1 MNLDGTVRLKRFSK
15 EYVTEDVASWLN
27 DPQVT
32 QFSRQKYL
40 NHTLETVENFWRA
53 QESMGNLHYAIL
65 NEGKHVGNLT
75 ITVNGT
81 CGDIALILG
90 GSHQKKGVG
99 LVALKLAM
107 RAAKQKGLTE
117 VTVGFLANSSSQSG
131 NKPMERIAYKAGFVT
146 YTTADSEFK
155 HMRKTL

>member
-1 MNLDGTVRLKRFSK
+1 MNLAGTVRLKRFSK
-15 EYVTEDVASWLN
+15 EYVTEDVVSWLN

-90 GSHQKKGVG
+90 GSHQKKGIG
-99 LVALKLAM
+99 LVALKLAI

-117 VTVGFLANSSSQSG
+117 VTVGFLANSSIQRG
-131 NKPMERIAYKAGFVT
+131 NKPMERIAYKAGFVPYIT
-146 YTTADSEFK
+146 DSSEFQ
-155 HMRKTL
+155 HMRKPL